1 MRKSTLLLSL
11 LAAGACCAQTLPSY
25 KDLKF
30 PPLRPV
36 KIPEPIVYSLPNGLR
51 VFLLEDHELP
61 LISGVALVRTG
72 NLFDPD
78 DKRGLAGITGT
89 VLRAG
94 GTKAKTGD
102 QIDTELEN
110 VAASVESG
118 IGESSGSL
126 SFSALRESI
135 DPVLAIFKDLLT
147 APEFRQDKIDLAKT
161 QVRSGISRRND
172 EAGGIAAREFDDIVY
187 GRDTPYGWDV
197 NYEHIDRIQRDD
209 LIQFYRRYYFP
220 ANVMLALHGDF
231 NTAEMKA
238 KLEKLFVDWNYSQP
252 PVPAFPKVQAK
263 AQPGIFEATKTDVTQ
278 TFLQIGHLGG
288 VLSDKDFPALEVAGD
303 ILGGGFSSRL
313 LQRVR
318 TKLGYAYEIEADW
331 GAAYDHPGLFQITGS
346 TQSKYTVPAIK
357 AIREELDRMRTEEVT
372 DQELQTA
379 KDKVLNGF
387 VFFFDRPSKTLNRL
401 LTYAYYGYPKD
412 FIFGYQK
419 AVAAVTKAD
428 VLRVCNEYFRPRD
441 LTIVAVGNPKDYLTP
456 LSSLGMPEQTID
468 LTIPEPKAAAAKSDS
483 ASLEKGKA
491 LLGRMQEALGGTAK
505 LEAVK
510 DSEYLADIE
519 VEAGGAAMKVKQRNM
534 FVAPSSFRQ
543 EIELPVGK
551 VVTYSN
557 GQSGWISS
565 PQGVQ
570 AMPEPVLKQVRG
582 ELFRDFFSLLL
593 SDRDPGR
600 TVNAISDSQV
610 DIANKDGESVRLTL
624 DDKTGLPAKMT
635 YQETGMSGPTGIEES
650 FGDWREVHGVRVPF
664 AVTITQGGKKYANAL
679 VQEYKIN
686 SGLTLEGISKK
697 P

>member
-1 MRKSTLLLSL
+1 MRKSALLLSL

-600 TVNAISDSQV
+600 TVNAISDSEV

>member
-1 MRKSTLLLSL
+1 
-11 LAAGACCAQTLPSY
+11 
-25 KDLKF
+25 
-30 PPLRPV
+30 
-36 KIPEPIVYSLPNGLR
+36 
-51 VFLLEDHELP
+51 
-61 LISGVALVRTG
+61 
-72 NLFDPD
+72 
-78 DKRGLAGITGT
+78 
-89 VLRAG
+89 
-94 GTKAKTGD
+94 
-102 QIDTELEN
+102 
-110 VAASVESG
+110 
-118 IGESSGSL
+118 
-126 SFSALRESI
+126 
-135 DPVLAIFKDLLT
+135 
-147 APEFRQDKIDLAKT
+147 
-161 QVRSGISRRND
+161 
-172 EAGGIAAREFDDIVY
+172 
-187 GRDTPYGWDV
+187 
-197 NYEHIDRIQRDD
+197 
-209 LIQFYRRYYFP
+209 
-220 ANVMLALHGDF
+220 
-231 NTAEMKA
+231 
-238 KLEKLFVDWNYSQP
+238 
-252 PVPAFPKVQAK
+252 
-263 AQPGIFEATKTDVTQ
+263 
-278 TFLQIGHLGG
+278 
-288 VLSDKDFPALEVAGD
+288 
-303 ILGGGFSSRL
+303 
-313 LQRVR
+313 
-318 TKLGYAYEIEADW
+318 
-331 GAAYDHPGLFQITGS
+331 
-346 TQSKYTVPAIK
+346 
-357 AIREELDRMRTEEVT
+357 MRTEEVT
-372 DQELQTA
+372 DQELHTA

-428 VLRVCNEYFRPRD
+428 VLRVCNEYFRPQD
-441 LTIVAVGNPKDYLTP
+441 LTIVAVGNPKDYSTP

-570 AMPEPVLKQVRG
+570 AMLEPVLKQVRG

-600 TVNAISDSQV
+600 TVNAIADSEV